1 MTLEKLLEGIKVL
14 STNEELSRDIK
25 DIKINSKFVEDGDAF
40 VCMKG
45 ARDDGNSHLDEID
58 KDFVAITEV
67 QPEKGKYVLVED
79 ARKAYALLSYNYFSK
94 PLEGMKFVAVVGT
107 NGKTSTAHYVNSILA
122 HSGYK
127 TGLIGTEG
135 HFILGEKVSS
145 SLTTPDP
152 YEMNSLLFKMRAKGV
167 DVVVSE
173 VSAHAVYLKKTYGL
187 KADVAIFTNLSRD
200 HLDYFKDYATY
211 ESVKLSYFSPT
222 YVKTAIV
229 NVDDEAGRKLADR
242 LEKSRDVELVT
253 YGLNNPSDCFAIDV
267 NENVDGVRFVANLFD
282 EIVDVR
288 SALYGEFNVYNL
300 LASMTACAYLGVDA
314 ETLASAVRKVRNVKG
329 RFSVLRAEKGSI
341 IIDYAHTPDGLE
353 KLLSTARTITKSRLI
368 TVFGCGGER
377 DKGKRALMAQI
388 AERYS
393 DFTVL
398 TSDNP
403 RHENP
408 ESILSDVEV
417 GFQTKNYKRITDR
430 TEAIAFAISE
440 MLEGDTVVI
449 AGKGNEEYFEVKG
462 RRLPYSDFDVA
473 RRLGQAR

>member
-14 STNEELSRDIK
+14 STNEDFNRDIK
-25 DIKINSKFVEDGDAF
+25 DIKINSKTVDDGDVF
-40 VCMKG
+40 VCMQG
-45 ARDDGNSHLDEID
+45 ARDDGNLHLDEID
-58 KDFVAITEV
+58 KDFVAITEK
-67 QPEKGKYVLVED
+67 QPEQGKYVVVED

-94 PLEGMKFVAVVGT
+94 PLEGMKFVTVVGT

-122 HSGYK
+122 HCGFK

-135 HFILGEKVSS
+135 HFILGEKVSV

-167 DVVVSE
+167 EVVVSE

-187 KADVAIFTNLSRD
+187 KADVAIFTNISRD

-229 NVDDEAGRKLADR
+229 NIDDESGRKLAKR
-242 LEKSRDVELVT
+242 LEGGKDVSLVT
-253 YGLNNPSDCFAIDV
+253 YGLYNPADCFAIDLD
-267 NENVDGVRFVANLFD
+267 ENVDGIKFVANLFD

-288 SALYGEFNVYNL
+288 SALYGEFNAYNL
-300 LASMTACAYLGVDA
+300 LAAMTACAYLGVGA
-314 ETLASAVRKVRNVKG
+314 ENLATAVRKVRNVKG
-329 RFSVLRAEKGSI
+329 RFSVLRTEKGSI

-377 DKGKRALMAQI
+377 DRGKRALMAQV

-393 DFTVL
+393 DFTVV

-403 RHENP
+403 RYENP
-408 ESILSDVEV
+408 DRIIADVEV
-417 GFQTKNYKRITDR
+417 GFQGKNYKCILDR
-430 TEAIAFAISE
+430 TEAISFAVSE

-449 AGKGNEEYFEVKG
+449 AGKGNEEYFEIKG
-462 RRLPYSDFDVA
+462 RKLPYSDFDVA
-473 RRLGQAR
+473 RRLAR